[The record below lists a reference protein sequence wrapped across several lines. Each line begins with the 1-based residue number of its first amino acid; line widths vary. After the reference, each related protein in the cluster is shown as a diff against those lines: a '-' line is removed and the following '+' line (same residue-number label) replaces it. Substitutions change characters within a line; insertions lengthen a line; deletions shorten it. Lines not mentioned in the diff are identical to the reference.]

1 MAVKFQRLR
10 RRLDQL
16 GYRQPLP
23 LEALP
28 LAERLFADLIAT
40 TESLRNVTEGAAEKK
55 AAEREE
61 GRGTVVG
68 AERAELYKAD
78 NARLVKVSG
87 NGAHGCGCGQGVDI
101 GVAVAVGGD
110 VGCVRGCGLRAGM
123 WAVGVAVGGGGTWLA
138 LSFEHAQRIL
148 GR

>member
-40 TESLRNVTEGAAEKK
+40 TESLRNVTEGAAAEKK
-55 AAEREE
+55 SAERED
-61 GRGTVVG
+61 GRGNVVG

-78 NARLVKVSG
+78 NARLVKVSVG
-87 NGAHGCGCGQGVDI
+87 NGADGEEVWLWLGAWVW
-101 GVAVAVGGD
+101 
-110 VGCVRGCGLRAGM
+110 L
-123 WAVGVAVGGGGTWLA
+123 WAWPGPEV
-138 LSFEHAQRIL
+138 
-148 GR
+148 